1 MLCEPLVSYEE
12 AGFCRCLSAQMM
24 KPLIHSTKATC
35 LLTVFLVIA
44 AMASRS
50 FLLTVV
56 ATGDGQTELTEDEV
70 REAEQ
75 ISLTFTTRL
84 SQSQDMG
91 SVMDELFLP
100 DSVERYVRSEIR
112 RARADQLSYI
122 VFSSGIFIDV
132 SLLDKPSQMDWRRFY
147 TATNNFMLLGLV
159 YLSRRHGDVE
169 NLKTS
174 DLYPRDA
181 IKLLDANPMLTNLIQ
196 KKGAIRNFKSV
207 EEIHSATATLEQAVA
222 MMRKSLPARTSEKE
236 LADTLSEIKKSG
248 FIKPQLVDAE
258 SFSFPKET
266 RVIMVPALPFHAL
279 MLVRVDGKL
288 RIAWAYFNPGD

>member
-1 MLCEPLVSYEE
+1 MSI
-12 AGFCRCLSAQMM
+12 GQMM

-35 LLTVFLVIA
+35 ILTVFLVIA

-132 SLLDKPSQMDWRRFY
+132 SLLDKPSQRDWRRFY
-147 TATNNFMLLGLV
+147 FATNNFMLLGLV
-159 YLSRRHGDVE
+159 YLSRRHSDVE

-174 DLYPRDA
+174 DLYPRDV
-181 IKLLDANPMLTNLIQ
+181 IKLLDANPMLSNLIQ

-266 RVIMVPALPFHAL
+266 RVIMVPALPFYAL
-279 MLVRVDGKL
+279 MLVRVDDKL
-288 RIAWAYFNPGD
+288 RISWAYFNPGD